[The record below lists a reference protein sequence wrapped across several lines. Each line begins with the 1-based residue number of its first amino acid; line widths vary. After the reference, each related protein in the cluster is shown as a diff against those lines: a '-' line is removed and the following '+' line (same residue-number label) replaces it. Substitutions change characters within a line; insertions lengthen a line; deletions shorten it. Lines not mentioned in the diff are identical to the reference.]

1 MSTQIQRR
9 RGTTA
14 EHSTFTGVEGEI
26 TVDTTKDTA
35 VVHDGTTVGGHP
47 LQKQY
52 PPLGSAA
59 APTYTFTGDTN
70 TGIYSP
76 GADQVAISTN
86 GTQRLLIKDASQDTL
101 RVSGVNAVVTAD
113 AIGSSFPGFRLAS
126 NGSILAGFDGDSG
139 NSANLFT
146 YAAVPL
152 VFGIDSSERMRIT
165 SAGLVGIGTSA
176 PNELLEVRGTENQGI
191 RLTSTASSGEGANLQ
206 WYSEQSGDNKI
217 TAEIES
223 DGSGTG
229 GNLSFR
235 TRSTAGILTDRVL
248 IDNAGR
254 LGVGTTSPTYLC
266 NVIAA
271 AGSQNIFQAGQTGVS
286 NGYTIT
292 SNGTNLT
299 HAWFNG
305 GSEAAR
311 IDFSGRL
318 GIGDSAPSN
327 TFTLKAAAG
336 LVNDSDLPSASALIK
351 DSGSGR
357 RLGLGTSSTGNW
369 IQSSYPGVAGVAYPL
384 LLNPFGGNVG
394 IGTTSPAG
402 ILDIDVTG
410 DQLVRFQ
417 TTAAMKTRLVT
428 GNSDVSAI
436 EFSDNAAYR
445 AKIQA
450 ETSDA
455 ISFYTGGITTEAAR
469 LDSSGRLLVG
479 TSSARGQLGITPGVQ
494 SEGTNFA
501 QGTLAL
507 TVNSNSGAYPLISL
521 ARSGGTSLGSNTIV
535 SNGDIVGKIFFTA
548 ADGVDMASAVAT
560 IEAVIDGTPGSDDL
574 PGRLVFSTTADGAS
588 STTERMRIASDGN
601 VNVGGGGITARVSAA
616 SAATSTVVFYGYANT
631 ASYTTSVIQAQSE
644 TSAGTGWNLY
654 IGYASGGNLVY
665 RVYGNGNVQNTSNSY
680 TAISDI
686 KLKENI
692 VDANSQWDDI
702 KGLQVRNYNLK
713 EGQTHRQIGL
723 IAQEVE
729 PISPG
734 LVYESPDRDEEG
746 NDLGT
751 VTKSVN
757 YSVLYMKAV
766 KALQEAMERIET
778 LEAAVTALQQ
788 P

>member
-113 AIGSSFPGFRLAS
+113 AIGSNYPGFRLAV

-318 GIGDSAPSN
+318 GIGDSAPSTN
-327 TFTLKAAAG
+327 FVLRGT
-336 LVNDSDLPSASALIK
+336 
-351 DSGSGR
+351 GS
-357 RLGLGTSSTGNW
+357 S
-369 IQSSYPGVAGVAYPL
+369 IAGVNAHFLVSDSTTAASGVGGSVLFEGNYTSGGARAA
-384 LLNPFGGNVG
+384 FGAIAGIKENGTDSNYAGSLRFYTRANGSLPALAMTIDSSQRVG
-394 IGTTSPAG
+394 IGTTTPTTLLEIKSDG
-402 ILDIDVTG
+402 
-410 DQLVRFQ
+410 
-417 TTAAMKTRLVT
+417 TAANEARLTINEKYNASDT
-428 GNSDVSAI
+428 GFGVD
-436 EFSDNAAYR
+436 FKRTYD
-445 AKIQA
+445 
-450 ETSDA
+450 
-455 ISFYTGGITTEAAR
+455 TGGDAQDAGYIRMLRAGGNTNGGLTFGVGDRGAVSER
-469 LDSSGRLLVG
+469 LRIDSSGRLLIG
-479 TSSARGQLGITPGVQ
+479 TSSAVTGGTAQFSRIVALGNSAGATNPGVI
-494 SEGTNFA
+494 SIGMGA
-501 QGTLAL
+501 VPA
-507 TVNSNSGAYPLISL
+507 SGNNIG
-521 ARSGGTSLGSNTIV
+521 R
-535 SNGDIVGKIFFTA
+535 IFFVDNA
-548 ADGVDMASAVAT
+548 AGEYAEIAAQC
-560 IEAVIDGTPGSDDL
+560 DGTPGSGDY

-588 STTERMRIASDGN
+588 SPTERMRINNAGYTLLFGDNVLNLAS
-601 VNVGGGGITARVSAA
+601 SA
-616 SAATSTVVFYGYANT
+616 
-631 ASYTTSVIQAQSE
+631 
-644 TSAGTGWNLY
+644 SAGTSAVL
-654 IGYASGGNLVY
+654 IDASYSATAVGTGTRSFIVY
-665 RVYGNGNVQNTSNSY
+665 NNGNVLNTNNSY
-680 TAISDI
+680 GSLSDV

-692 VDANSQWDDI
+692 IDAASQWSDI
-702 KGLQVRNYNLK
+702 KALQVRNYNFK
-713 EGQTHRQIGL
+713 EGQTHTQIGL
-723 IAQEVE
+723 VAQEVE
-729 PISPG
+729 LVSPG
-734 LVYESPDRDEEG
+734 LVSESPDRDEDG

-766 KALQEAMERIET
+766 KALQEAMERIEQ
-778 LEAAVTALQQ
+778 LEAEMAEVKAQLS
-788 P
+788 

>member
-14 EHSTFTGVEGEI
+14 EHSTFTGVEGEL

-59 APTYTFTGDTN
+59 APTYTFTGDPN

-76 GADQVAISTN
+76 GANQVAVATN
-86 GTQRLLIKDASQDTL
+86 GVGRLFVDASGHVGINTSAPTNSFTSTIFKSTSGSAPVHIYNDTAYWGLFDNGGTTGGYAPGNGFAGHATNNYLNLFTAGSERLRIDSSGKVGVGVTENGSNAKLEVRSTTGSINSATL
-101 RVSGVNAVVTAD
+101 RVNGGLTTTGAANTGSTLLFAGN
-113 AIGSSFPGFRLAS
+113 IGTGERDFAS
-126 NGSILAGFDGDSG
+126 VFAGKENGTSG
-139 NSANLFT
+139 NNDSYLAFGTRANGGS
-146 YAAVPL
+146 V
-152 VFGIDSSERMRIT
+152 SERLRIT

-176 PNELLEVRGTENQGI
+176 PSNKLDVVGVTQVYDSRGTSGYDSLKFIGGSAADFPTIEAVSATSPLHFKTNSNVRMAI
-191 RLTSTASSGEGANLQ
+191 TST
-206 WYSEQSGDNKI
+206 
-217 TAEIES
+217 
-223 DGSGTG
+223 
-229 GNLSFR
+229 
-235 TRSTAGILTDRVL
+235 
-248 IDNAGR
+248 
-254 LGVGTTSPTYLC
+254 
-266 NVIAA
+266 
-271 AGSQNIFQAGQTGVS
+271 
-286 NGYTIT
+286 
-292 SNGTNLT
+292 
-299 HAWFNG
+299 
-305 GSEAAR
+305 
-311 IDFSGRL
+311 
-318 GIGDSAPSN
+318 
-327 TFTLKAAAG
+327 G
-336 LVNDSDLPSASALIK
+336 L
-351 DSGSGR
+351 
-357 RLGLGTSSTGNW
+357 
-369 IQSSYPGVAGVAYPL
+369 
-384 LLNPFGGNVG
+384 VG
-394 IGTTSPAG
+394 IGTTSAQARLHVKSG
-402 ILDIDVTG
+402 VT
-410 DQLVRFQ
+410 
-417 TTAAMKTRLVT
+417 
-428 GNSDVSAI
+428 N
-436 EFSDNAAYR
+436 
-445 AKIQA
+445 
-450 ETSDA
+450 
-455 ISFYTGGITTEAAR
+455 YTGGLFLEASANDSGTFLWHDGTKTVLESSYISSGSYTPIAFHTSNSGAR
-469 LDSSGRLLVG
+469 IDTSGRLLVG

-588 STTERMRIASDGN
+588 SPTERMRIASDGN

-713 EGQTHRQIGL
+713 EGQTHT
-723 IAQEVE
+723 ANW
-729 PISPG
+729 
-734 LVYESPDRDEEG
+734 PDCPRG
-746 NDLGT
+746 
-751 VTKSVN
+751 
-757 YSVLYMKAV
+757 
-766 KALQEAMERIET
+766 
-778 LEAAVTALQQ
+778 
-788 P
+788 